1 MTLKVGITGNMGSG
15 KTTVCKIFE
24 QLKVPVF
31 YADTA
36 AKKLY
41 SLPEIQK
48 KIIQQLGADCY
59 HADGSLNKTFFSQ
72 LIFSD
77 PAALR
82 FVENLIHPK
91 VAMEYHQWHQE
102 HYLFS
107 FTLYEAAILFE
118 TGNLHKF
125 HKIIYVAAPE
135 TIRIKRIEARD
146 GLDEKSI
153 QQRMDKQWPD
163 EKKIALSDYIIHNDE
178 LQLLIP
184 QVLSI
189 REKLQRI

>member
-1 MTLKVGITGNMGSG
+1 MLYNINLSSLLLGCLMKQPSLLTLPQFPLSKQD
-15 KTTVCKIFE
+15 FE
-24 QLKVPVF
+24 
-31 YADTA
+31 
-36 AKKLY
+36 
-41 SLPEIQK
+41 PE
-48 KIIQQLGADCY
+48 L
-59 HADGSLNKTFFSQ
+59 
-72 LIFSD
+72 
-77 PAALR
+77 
-82 FVENLIHPK
+82 
-91 VAMEYHQWHQE
+91 
-102 HYLFS
+102 
-107 FTLYEAAILFE
+107 
-118 TGNLHKF
+118 F

-189 REKLQRI
+189 SEKLQRI